1 MSSIL
6 RIMGSMINVI
16 EHAAEGYREE
26 LKRERNEELA
36 RWVAESHSR
45 EESLAL
51 LIAVGMRHAHGV
63 QECAA
68 V

>member
-1 MSSIL
+1 M
-6 RIMGSMINVI
+6 
-16 EHAAEGYREE
+16 EHAVEGYREE

-63 QECAA
+63 QEYAA

>member
-1 MSSIL
+1 M
-6 RIMGSMINVI
+6 

-63 QECAA
+63 QEYAA